1 MTQSSRGGKSQWQ
14 RAMQELLMKMGGI
27 EWSNTVKSGLRSR
40 TIEYEG
46 RVFCFVSK
54 AKEEKSEPS

>member
-1 MTQSSRGGKSQWQ
+1 MNGKSQWQ
-14 RAMQELLMKMGGI
+14 RDMQDLLMKLGGI
-27 EWSNTVKSGLRSR
+27 ERSNTVKSGLRSR

-46 RVFCFVSK
+46 RAFCFVSK